1 MRAAERRAEKAGNQ
15 LKPGDDAR
23 HSVGGGAKQAM
34 KAIGRRAGLHDGLR
48 VRGVV
53 QYSPKHAPM

>member
-23 HSVGGGAKQAM
+23 HSVGG
-34 KAIGRRAGLHDGLR
+34 REAGNESNR
-48 VRGVV
+48 PTRG
-53 QYSPKHAPM
+53 SA